1 LDHRLVRRPR
11 DFDDTTRSHVATSDN
26 NTTRSNNT
34 ARDNAARNASSCN
47 EVILSLRTTETR
59 RANWAG
65 RFHSI
70 HPKARKGFRNHAAGR
85 VHVAAIVKHGID

>member
-34 ARDNAARNASSCN
+34 ARDNAARNASSSN
-47 EVILSLRTTETR
+47 EVITALKTKPAGQTR
-59 RANWAG
+59 RVV
-65 RFHSI
+65 SSLSTQ
-70 HPKARKGFRNHAAGR
+70 KARKAVRNHSAGR
-85 VHVAAIVKHGID
+85 VQVTAIVEHGID